1 MLSFLKAAPR
11 GMLISAVIAFI
22 FLNGLGVWQLYR
34 LQWKEGLIADLAR
47 TENMP
52 AVPIGELL
60 SPNSS
65 LEFGKGASNCL
76 SRPMARKA
84 CVATERKTRDWRSV
98 TLAPCTIDPGHVIN
112 MHSEMDG
119 EPGYRV
125 LTICPLSGGQT
136 LLIDLGFSADR
147 QSLVGPVTI
156 DPVGRLRPAD
166 KISAFTPVNT
176 PAAGEWYSRSTPEI
190 AALWHTPLRRD
201 YFLVLDVAASRL
213 SLAGLRQGP
222 VTAPLPNRHFEYAL
236 TWFSLAWIMVGMFIA
251 FVRQKQAAT
260 RND

>member
-11 GMLISAVIAFI
+11 GMLISAIIAFV

-52 AVPIGELL
+52 AVQI
-60 SPNSS
+60 
-65 LEFGKGASNCL
+65 
-76 SRPMARKA
+76 
-84 CVATERKTRDWRSV
+84 ATVLGQAKPSWRSV
-98 TLAPCTIDPGHVIN
+98 TLPSCTIDPAHLIN
-112 MHSEMDG
+112 MHSEMEG
-119 EPGYRV
+119 VPGYRI

-136 LLIDLGFSADR
+136 LLVDLGFSANR
-147 QSLVGPVTI
+147 QSLAAPVNI

-176 PAAGEWYSRSTPEI
+176 PAAGEWYSRSTSEI
-190 AALWHTPLRRD
+190 ATQWHTALRQD
-201 YFLVLDVAASRL
+201 YFLVLDIAASKL
-213 SLAGLRQGP
+213 SLPGLQQGL

-236 TWFSLAWIMVGMFIA
+236 TWFSLAWIMLGIFIA
-251 FVRQKQAAT
+251 FVRQKQATLKNAPKP
-260 RND
+260 